1 MGYGKRKR
9 EWFNACYASYEN
21 VFIVNEIIFRCKIT
35 CGICM
40 NCLLI
45 ESSIHNVLG
54 KDFFLRGLRKSSC
67 EIFGLHARHEYG
79 LLQMRSQHVQAVE
92 F

>member
-1 MGYGKRKR
+1 
-9 EWFNACYASYEN
+9 
-21 VFIVNEIIFRCKIT
+21 
-35 CGICM
+35 M